1 MRRRQ
6 PSVLVLGAGSAGNR
20 HARNLDSAGAKVSV
34 ADPCADRTR
43 ATSVAERVPFD
54 SAHLDGFDGVVI
66 ATPPSAHLSQV
77 LAALE
82 TGAKVFVENP
92 VSTSVAGTESLLLAD
107 DRVMVDHHLRFHSP
121 VVRLL
126 DMARSGRAGRIT
138 AVRSWY
144 GSYLPDRRPT
154 IDYRATSS
162 ARAALGGGALLD
174 AIHDLDLVTWLLGT
188 DLEIVAA
195 QAVRLG
201 DLDVDV
207 EDTVAALLR
216 QPAGALATLSYDY
229 LSRRYRRGLEIVGT
243 DATLRLDWSREIIE
257 VEQAGDTEVEP
268 AIDSLASA
276 HERQTA
282 CFVAWIRGDEQPPV
296 PLAESLAAL
305 RLADQLREVAAGPQ
319 RSSYVGA
326 PGPR

>member
-1 MRRRQ
+1 MKRLR
-6 PSVLVLGAGSAGNR
+6 PSVLVLGAGAAGTR
-20 HARNLDSAGAKVSV
+20 HARNLDAAGARVSV

-43 ATSVAERVPFD
+43 TTRVAKRIPFD
-54 SAHLDGFDGVVI
+54 RAHLQGFDGVVI
-66 ATPPSAHLSQV
+66 ATPPSAHLNQL

-92 VSTSVAGTESLLLAD
+92 VSTSTQGTDPLVAAD

-121 VVRLL
+121 VVRLV
-126 DMARSGRAGRIT
+126 DMVRQGRAGRIT

-154 IDYRATSS
+154 VDYRATSS

-174 AIHDLDLVTWLLGT
+174 AIHDLDLVTWLLGA
-188 DLEIVAA
+188 DLEIMAA
-195 QAVRLG
+195 QVVRLG
-201 DLDVDV
+201 DLDLDV
-207 EDTVAALLR
+207 EDTVAVLLR

-268 AIDSLASA
+268 AIDSLAYA
-276 HERQTA
+276 HERQSG
-282 CFVAWIRGDEQPPV
+282 CFVSWIKGDGTPPV
-296 PLAESLAAL
+296 SLGESLNAL
-305 RLADQLREVAAGPQ
+305 RLADQVREAASSPTSASLADARGQ
-319 RSSYVGA
+319 R
-326 PGPR
+326 